1 MAGRENYTEDSR
13 NHELA
18 VMDVTQPGHDRVVS
32 IPESLLAKGGEIQP
46 PGLPFTLRVKTYFH
60 NSTPAG
66 PMSGGGEK
74 FKASQGIGRQLLFTA
89 LPEAK
94 QMDEENR
101 PTALVEVVAGDHSLG
116 DWTVSYWLARAPLAE
131 ELQAEFGGLL
141 AAPLTEPQ
149 KFEWAGH
156 TYEMALAT
164 GALLQALLDHFAGV
178 QTRHLPRHRHPK

>member
-1 MAGRENYTEDSR
+1 
-13 NHELA
+13 
-18 VMDVTQPGHDRVVS
+18 MDVTEPGQDRVVS
-32 IPESLLAKGGEIQP
+32 IPEPLLARGGEIRP
-46 PGLPFTLRVKTYFH
+46 PGLPFTLRVKTYFQ

-66 PMSGGGEK
+66 PISGGGDK
-74 FKASQGIGRQLLFTA
+74 IKASQGIGRQLLFTA

-131 ELQAEFGGLL
+131 GLQAEFGGLL
-141 AAPLTEPQ
+141 ATPLTEPQ

-156 TYEMALAT
+156 TYEMALRPARYYKPYI
-164 GALLQALLDHFAGV
+164 DHFAGV
-178 QTRHLPRHRHPK
+178 QTRHLPGHRHPEKFLQQDSPAATRRG